1 MRQPERP
8 SERVERQLRELV
20 AGMAPGA
27 QLPTVR
33 QLATDLQTSGE
44 TVRRVLGA
52 LAADGLVTVIPRW
65 GVFVAE

>member
-1 MRQPERP
+1 
-8 SERVERQLRELV
+8 
-20 AGMAPGA
+20 MAPGA